1 MRLKGY
7 TIIIF
12 VCLLYWSADSLWS
25 YFSFEMNIKKLIFSE
40 PASFVDPF
48 LLKVSPYQIVSR
60 LMVLCLF
67 GAIGILIVEFLIR
80 KNASE
85 RKIRESEEKFRT
97 LVTNT
102 EEIVYMIDK
111 NGKFLLS
118 QGKGLSA
125 INLKPDEEVG
135 QSVFDLY
142 GDYPEI
148 VNSVR
153 EALSGKSV
161 TSEFLYND
169 GVYFRSRYTPYRND
183 EGEIIGIIG
192 LSINITPQKKA
203 EKALLESEHKFRLL
217 TENSLDLIYQI
228 NNDGIIEYCSPSSI
242 DVLGYQPNEMIG
254 TNIIDYINEEF
265 SHIAIN
271 ALKQINSG
279 ESLNR
284 FDLKL
289 MKQNGSKIHTEINAV
304 PILKNGKVVSIHG
317 IIRDIT
323 SRKELEAQRHI
334 IQKLESTGTLAG
346 GIAHD
351 FNNILGVIT
360 GNISY
365 ALSQEN
371 QEGERYEVLM
381 DVQKGAKQAQ
391 DLTQQL
397 LTFAKG
403 GEPVKKIIHLN
414 KLIIESSS
422 FVIRGTQSRCDYHLS
437 EDLWRVEVDSGQI
450 NQVISNLVINA
461 DQAMPNGGIIVIKT
475 ENVEVKTDTDLHLAA
490 GKYVKISIQDQGT
503 GILDKYIINIYDPYF
518 TTKQNGS
525 GLGLAT
531 TYSIIKRH
539 GGHITV
545 SSEVGKGTVFHIY
558 LKASIESVPAIE
570 TTPNH
575 IHAGQGKILIMDDQ
589 ESITKMVARML
600 NQMGYETESALDG
613 FEAVEKY
620 RASYQSKNAF
630 DLVILDLTIP
640 GGMGG
645 ARTITKILKIDP
657 NVKAI
662 VSSGYSNDPIMA
674 NFEDY
679 GFCGVLQKP
688 YTKQQLS
695 EMLNKVFI

>member
-12 VCLLYWSADSLWS
+12 VCVLYWSADSLWS

-40 PASFVDPF
+40 PTSCVDTF
-48 LLKVSPYQIVSR
+48 LLKVSPYQMVSR
-60 LMVLCLF
+60 LMVLSLF
-67 GAIGILIVEFLIR
+67 GAIGILIVEFIIR
-80 KNASE
+80 KNESE

-102 EEIVYMIDK
+102 EEIIYMIDK
-111 NGKFLLS
+111 DGTFLLS
-118 QGKGLSA
+118 QGKGLST
-125 INLKPDEEVG
+125 INLKPNEEVG
-135 QSVFDLY
+135 LSVFDLY
-142 GDYPEI
+142 SDYPEI

-161 TSEFLYND
+161 TSEILYN
-169 GVYFRSRYTPYRND
+169 GIYFRSRYSPYRNED
-183 EGEIIGIIG
+183 GEVIGIIG

-203 EKALLESEHKFRLL
+203 EKALLESERKFRLL

-228 NNDGIIEYCSPSSI
+228 NHDGIFEYCSPASI
-242 DVLGYQPNEMIG
+242 DVLGFQPNELIG
-254 TNIIDYINEEF
+254 TNFIDYINKDSF
-265 SHIAIN
+265 HIAIN
-271 ALKQINSG
+271 ALKQVNKG

-289 MKQNGSKIHTEINAV
+289 MNQNGSTIHTEINAV
-304 PILKNGKVVSIHG
+304 PILENRKVVSIHG

-323 SRKELEAQRHI
+323 SRKELEEQRHI
-334 IQKLESTGTLAG
+334 IQKQESIGTLAG

-351 FNNILGVIT
+351 FNNILGVII

-365 ALSQEN
+365 ALSQES
-371 QEGERYEVLM
+371 QKGERYDVLI
-381 DVQKGAKQAQ
+381 DVQKGANQAQ
-391 DLTQQL
+391 TLTQQL

-403 GEPVKKIIHLN
+403 GEPIKKIINLN
-414 KLIIESSS
+414 QLIKEVAS
-422 FVIRGTQSRCDYHLS
+422 FVIRGTQSKCEYHLS
-437 EDLWRVEVDSGQI
+437 ENLWLVEADSGQI

-475 ENVEVKTDTDLHLAA
+475 ENVKVTTDIDVHLAT
-490 GKYVKISIQDQGT
+490 GKYVKISIQDQGV
-503 GILDKYIINIYDPYF
+503 GIQNQHIVNIFDPYF
-518 TTKQNGS
+518 TTKQKGS

-545 SSEVGKGTVFHIY
+545 SSEMGKGTVFHIY
-558 LKASIESVPAIE
+558 LIAFIKSVHSVKKIQ
-570 TTPNH
+570 NQM
-575 IHAGQGKILIMDDQ
+575 HAGKGKILIMDDQ
-589 ESITKMVARML
+589 QAILKMVARML
-600 NQMGYETESALDG
+600 NQMGYETDAAFDG
-613 FEAVEKY
+613 FEAIEKY
-620 RASYQSKNAF
+620 RESYQSKNSF

-645 ARTITKILKIDP
+645 AKTITKLLKIDP

-674 NFEDY
+674 NYEDY
-679 GFCGVLQKP
+679 GFCGVMPKP

-695 EMLNKVFI
+695 EALNKVFL